1 MKLWSMLAAM
11 MALVLVAVAP
21 EASGGG
27 GTPIT
32 ACGQTV
38 TTNAVLTQD
47 LVCTGHGI
55 VVGAAGIKID
65 LKGFTIRG
73 DGDVSDNGVDD
84 SVGFDDVSVKNGV
97 IRSFGNGVLG
107 ITADRMRMM
116 GIIASGNASN
126 GFSFSGASVS
136 ITSSAGYGNGQDGIF
151 ISGDRAQIKSSIGSG
166 NNTGIQVSGD
176 LAKVTSAQ
184 TSGNV
189 FDGIDVQGNEGSVKS
204 STASGN
210 GFAGIGVS
218 EVCCV
223 AHAATVVSGNKAYG
237 NGFSPVGVSDLGG
250 RGIFVG
256 FVAAA
261 PVGKNVALGN
271 DNPTECDPASLC

>member
-84 SVGFDDVSVKNGV
+84 SAGFDDVSVKNGV

-107 ITADRMRMM
+107 ITADRRRPDT
-116 GIIASGNASN
+116 GTAKTGSSSPVTVPRSN
-126 GFSFSGASVS
+126 RRSAPATTPGSRCPAILRKSPRPRLQG
-136 ITSSAGYGNGQDGIF
+136 TSSMG
-151 ISGDRAQIKSSIGSG
+151 STSRA
-166 NNTGIQVSGD
+166 T
-176 LAKVTSAQ
+176 
-184 TSGNV
+184 
-189 FDGIDVQGNEGSVKS
+189 
-204 STASGN
+204 
-210 GFAGIGVS
+210 
-218 EVCCV
+218 
-223 AHAATVVSGNKAYG
+223 KA
-237 NGFSPVGVSDLGG
+237 
-250 RGIFVG
+250 R
-256 FVAAA
+256 
-261 PVGKNVALGN
+261 
-271 DNPTECDPASLC
+271 